1 MYIFVE
7 LLNKMNHMKR
17 LLFCSLA
24 LVSLLAATAQTE
36 PGDTLREVTVGG
48 VRRQVVYRMDR
59 RRIDAQQVLSAAG
72 GTAADVLQTMP
83 SVLTDADGN
92 ITFRGSGNFLVYID
106 GKPSPLEGTAALRQ
120 IPASTIRSIELLT
133 TPGARYRA
141 DGDVGIIHITTLRGE
156 GEGLS
161 GMLNGSA
168 TTLGGWGGVGQLN
181 LQRGRNRWWAN
192 MQANRYRGASDFR
205 QEKTTLV
212 DDYLTTSRSD
222 GDRFRTERAYIGTV
236 GWQYAVEDRH
246 LLSVDLQ
253 SGQTRNRRGG
263 DMDYHEE
270 RQLTTEPGS
279 LRVGDYDSH
288 DRYVLQKELVQLSA
302 AYEWHI
308 NERGDLLSLKSRN
321 RYDWHSLEYTESNMF
336 TPDALRYEGT
346 RGYEKEHH
354 WDCDEQ
360 LDYKWQYRPTGALET
375 GYQYVTYSEIGDY
388 NIKYWDRP
396 KQDFEWQDDL
406 RAPFDYHRQV
416 HSLYA
421 TLSDHFGKLS
431 ADIGLRMDRVRDEMT
446 IAVAGADRD
455 RRRLEFYPSAHLAYN
470 TRRGTFGAG
479 YARRTNRPGI
489 WKMEPYIT
497 YEDYYTKKIGNPDID
512 PEYIHSLELNY
523 HKSFEGGHS
532 LHLTA
537 YQRWRTGVVD
547 EIRVAYEP
555 GVTLDSIIN
564 AGDQKDRGLEMSLV
578 VKPLRRWTTTLNADV
593 QDYRFTATYAG
604 CTSAHGTTYALGSI
618 NQIALAKHTQLQF
631 DGHVVGPRRLTQG
644 RERAYCYF
652 DLAARQQLLGGRMAL
667 SLVAHDAFRTA
678 RYHNWR
684 TTPSL
689 RSETRVRPH
698 YPNLT
703 LSLSYYF
710 RQKAKEQQA
719 GAVMK
724 GAVFE
729 GKDF

>member
-181 LQRGRNRWWAN
+181 LQRGHNRWWAN

-302 AYEWHI
+302 AYE
-308 NERGDLLSLKSRN
+308 
-321 RYDWHSLEYTESNMF
+321 
-336 TPDALRYEGT
+336 
-346 RGYEKEHH
+346 
-354 WDCDEQ
+354 
-360 LDYKWQYRPTGALET
+360 
-375 GYQYVTYSEIGDY
+375 
-388 NIKYWDRP
+388 
-396 KQDFEWQDDL
+396 
-406 RAPFDYHRQV
+406 
-416 HSLYA
+416 
-421 TLSDHFGKLS
+421 
-431 ADIGLRMDRVRDEMT
+431 
-446 IAVAGADRD
+446 
-455 RRRLEFYPSAHLAYN
+455 
-470 TRRGTFGAG
+470 
-479 YARRTNRPGI
+479 
-489 WKMEPYIT
+489 
-497 YEDYYTKKIGNPDID
+497 
-512 PEYIHSLELNY
+512 
-523 HKSFEGGHS
+523 
-532 LHLTA
+532 
-537 YQRWRTGVVD
+537 
-547 EIRVAYEP
+547 
-555 GVTLDSIIN
+555 
-564 AGDQKDRGLEMSLV
+564 
-578 VKPLRRWTTTLNADV
+578 
-593 QDYRFTATYAG
+593 
-604 CTSAHGTTYALGSI
+604 
-618 NQIALAKHTQLQF
+618 
-631 DGHVVGPRRLTQG
+631 
-644 RERAYCYF
+644 
-652 DLAARQQLLGGRMAL
+652 
-667 SLVAHDAFRTA
+667 
-678 RYHNWR
+678 
-684 TTPSL
+684 
-689 RSETRVRPH
+689 
-698 YPNLT
+698 
-703 LSLSYYF
+703 
-710 RQKAKEQQA
+710 
-719 GAVMK
+719 
-724 GAVFE
+724 
-729 GKDF
+729 